1 MVNDDDVEIA
11 ELAILELPRARTAP
25 FNASLNI
32 IRHLVNVTKNNG
44 MRSLDLEN
52 ARADAWLAICALG
65 QTLEKERRCSDE
77 LWDKAIKH
85 TEHWKSLLA

>member
-25 FNASLNI
+25 YASLNI
-32 IRHLVNVTKNNG
+32 IRHLANVTKNNG
-44 MRSLDLEN
+44 MRSPDLEN